1 MFIAYD
7 VLRCTIDGKSLFFF
21 NERNKYLKDIKYL
34 IFLLLQNSIED
45 ASIEHQK
52 LISMSVRILN
62 NGVLY
67 KMDFSSLISFKNEL
81 INLNKELNNGNK

>member
-1 MFIAYD
+1 MENLY
-7 VLRCTIDGKSLFFF
+7 FF

-45 ASIEHQK
+45 ATIEHQK

>member
-1 MFIAYD
+1 MENLY
-7 VLRCTIDGKSLFFF
+7 FF

-45 ASIEHQK
+45 VSIEHQK

>member
-1 MFIAYD
+1 MENLY
-7 VLRCTIDGKSLFFF
+7 FF

-81 INLNKELNNGNK
+81 INLNKELNN

>member
-1 MFIAYD
+1 MENLY
-7 VLRCTIDGKSLFFF
+7 FF

-67 KMDFSSLISFKNEL
+67 KMDFSSLISFKM
-81 INLNKELNNGNK
+81 NL

>member
-1 MFIAYD
+1 MENLY
-7 VLRCTIDGKSLFFF
+7 FF

>member
-1 MFIAYD
+1 MENLY
-7 VLRCTIDGKSLFFF
+7 FF

-34 IFLLLQNSIED
+34 ISLLLQNSIED

>member
-1 MFIAYD
+1 MENLY
-7 VLRCTIDGKSLFFF
+7 FF

-62 NGVLY
+62 NSVLY

>member
-1 MFIAYD
+1 MENLY
-7 VLRCTIDGKSLFFF
+7 FF

-52 LISMSVRILN
+52 LIYMSVRILN

>member
-1 MFIAYD
+1 MENLY
-7 VLRCTIDGKSLFFF
+7 FF

-34 IFLLLQNSIED
+34 TFLLLQNSIED

>member
-1 MFIAYD
+1 MENLY
-7 VLRCTIDGKSLFFF
+7 FF

-34 IFLLLQNSIED
+34 IFLLLQNSIVD

>member
-7 VLRCTIDGKSLFFF
+7 VLRWTIDGKSLFF

>member
-1 MFIAYD
+1 MENLY
-7 VLRCTIDGKSLFFF
+7 FF

-81 INLNKELNNGNK
+81 INLNKELNNG

>member
-7 VLRCTIDGKSLFFF
+7 VLRCTIDGKSLFFLTREI
-21 NERNKYLKDIKYL
+21 NILKDIKYL
-34 IFLLLQNSIED
+34 IFLLLHNSTED
-45 ASIEHQK
+45 VSIEHQK

>member
-1 MFIAYD
+1 MENLY
-7 VLRCTIDGKSLFFF
+7 FF

-62 NGVLY
+62 NGILY

>member
-7 VLRCTIDGKSLFFF
+7 VLRCTIDGKSLFF

-34 IFLLLQNSIED
+34 IFLLLHNSTED
-45 ASIEHQK
+45 VSIEHQK

-62 NGVLY
+62 NGGILY

>member
-1 MFIAYD
+1 MENLY
-7 VLRCTIDGKSLFFF
+7 FF
-21 NERNKYLKDIKYL
+21 NERNKDLKDIKYL

>member
-1 MFIAYD
+1 MENLY
-7 VLRCTIDGKSLFFF
+7 FF
-21 NERNKYLKDIKYL
+21 NERNKYFKDIKYL

>member
-1 MFIAYD
+1 LY
-7 VLRCTIDGKSLFFF
+7 FF
-21 NERNKYLKDIKYL
+21 NERNKYLNDIKYL
-34 IFLLLQNSIED
+34 IFLRLQNSIED

>member
-1 MFIAYD
+1 MENLY
-7 VLRCTIDGKSLFFF
+7 FF
-21 NERNKYLKDIKYL
+21 NERNKYLTDIKYL

>member
-7 VLRCTIDGKSLFFF
+7 VLRCTIDGKSLFF
-21 NERNKYLKDIKYL
+21 NERNKYLKEDIKYL

>member
-1 MFIAYD
+1 MENLY
-7 VLRCTIDGKSLFFF
+7 FF

-34 IFLLLQNSIED
+34 IFLLLNNFTRKI
-45 ASIEHQK
+45 SIEHQK

>member
-1 MFIAYD
+1 MENLY
-7 VLRCTIDGKSLFFF
+7 FF

-52 LISMSVRILN
+52 LISMLVRILN

>member
-1 MFIAYD
+1 MENLY
-7 VLRCTIDGKSLFFF
+7 FF

-34 IFLLLQNSIED
+34 IFLLLQNSTED
-45 ASIEHQK
+45 VSIEHQK

-67 KMDFSSLISFKNEL
+67 KMDFSSLISFK
-81 INLNKELNNGNK
+81 

>member
-1 MFIAYD
+1 MENLY
-7 VLRCTIDGKSLFFF
+7 FF

-45 ASIEHQK
+45 ASIEYQK

>member
-1 MFIAYD
+1 MENLY
-7 VLRCTIDGKSLFFF
+7 FF

-67 KMDFSSLISFKNEL
+67 KMDFSSLISFKNDL

>member
-1 MFIAYD
+1 MENLY
-7 VLRCTIDGKSLFFF
+7 FF

-34 IFLLLQNSIED
+34 IFLLLQNSTED
-45 ASIEHQK
+45 VSIEHQK

>member
-1 MFIAYD
+1 MEKLY
-7 VLRCTIDGKSLFFF
+7 FF

>member
-1 MFIAYD
+1 MENLY
-7 VLRCTIDGKSLFFF
+7 FF

-81 INLNKELNNGNK
+81 INLNKELNNGN

>member
-1 MFIAYD
+1 MENLY
-7 VLRCTIDGKSLFFF
+7 FF

-34 IFLLLQNSIED
+34 IFLLLHNSTED
-45 ASIEHQK
+45 VSIEHQK

-81 INLNKELNNGNK
+81 INLNKELNNGSK

>member
-1 MFIAYD
+1 MENLY
-7 VLRCTIDGKSLFFF
+7 FF

-67 KMDFSSLISFKNEL
+67 KMDFSSL
-81 INLNKELNNGNK
+81 

>member
-7 VLRCTIDGKSLFFF
+7 VLRCTIDGKSIFF

-34 IFLLLQNSIED
+34 IFLLLHNSTED
-45 ASIEHQK
+45 VSIEHQK

>member
-1 MFIAYD
+1 MENLY
-7 VLRCTIDGKSLFFF
+7 FF
-21 NERNKYLKDIKYL
+21 NERNRYLKDIKYL
-34 IFLLLQNSIED
+34 IFLLLQNSTED
-45 ASIEHQK
+45 VSIEHQK

-81 INLNKELNNGNK
+81 INLNKELNNGSK

>member
-1 MFIAYD
+1 Y
-7 VLRCTIDGKSLFFF
+7 FF

>member
-1 MFIAYD
+1 MENLY
-7 VLRCTIDGKSLFFF
+7 FF

-34 IFLLLQNSIED
+34 IFLLLQNSIEN

>member
-1 MFIAYD
+1 MENLY
-7 VLRCTIDGKSLFFF
+7 FF

-67 KMDFSSLISFKNEL
+67 KMDFSSLI
-81 INLNKELNNGNK
+81 

>member
-1 MFIAYD
+1 MENLY
-7 VLRCTIDGKSLFFF
+7 FF

-34 IFLLLQNSIED
+34 IFLLLHNSTED
-45 ASIEHQK
+45 VSIEHQK